1 MNFEKLLLKGD
12 LRTIGDN
19 NIIVRLVQN
28 QNDFDELFKF
38 LFHKNRLV
46 VMRAADAVEK
56 ITIHSPQYLDKH
68 KSEIFSISETA
79 SNKELQWH
87 LAQFLPR
94 ITINENEFTNAW
106 KILMRWTKDKNNSKI
121 VRVNS
126 MQALFELN
134 KQNKKFAKDF
144 QKLISELEKENIP
157 SIKARIKKLKGV
169 SGIPAVNPPK
179 GKKNKFISYRLL
191 FLQ

>member
-169 SGIPAVNPPK
+169 SGIPAVK
-179 GKKNKFISYRLL
+179 S
-191 FLQ
+191 